1 MPTFGQVIA
10 AARKAKGLSLQQLAA
25 QIKKAE
31 DDRSIS
37 PAYLN
42 DIEHG
47 RRNPPTEHLLRQLAQ
62 VLSLDL
68 DYLHYLAGELPP
80 DLITPEQDPAAVAAA
95 FAVFRKTLRKGGRQ
109 T

>member
-10 AARKAKGLSLQQLAA
+10 TARKSKGLSLQQLAA
-25 QIKKAE
+25 QIKKE
-31 DDRSIS
+31 DDRPIS

-47 RRNPPTEHLLRQLAQ
+47 RRNPPTELLLQQLAL
-62 VLSLDL
+62 VLGLDL

-80 DLITPEQDPAAVAAA
+80 DLVTPEQDPAAVAAA

-109 T
+109 P